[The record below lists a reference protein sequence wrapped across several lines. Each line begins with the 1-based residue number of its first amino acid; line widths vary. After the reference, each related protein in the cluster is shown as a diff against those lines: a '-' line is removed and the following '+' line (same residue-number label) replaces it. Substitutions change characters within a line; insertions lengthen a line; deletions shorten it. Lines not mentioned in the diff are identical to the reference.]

1 MKFSSLNIN
10 LSLLQNIKNLLQIY
24 LPNAAPRRKSISR
37 LPNGHWGVPVLG
49 NEPLIVFLHDRD
61 VCASAST
68 LRSPHSAQGHK
79 IPAELYFLPGSVVTE
94 ERNSSDLQTLFE
106 QRAQTLCFNELLSPW
121 LESWSISR
129 HLSAAAL
136 QKLMICSLQEHI
148 QIQAEWYRVSLLALY
163 LLILTFSW
171 YLTSEMWPR
180 KVTSIKRETGIAM
193 RWWTAH
199 LWSPSRMDVVVDVI
213 TKESSCFKPWT
224 DFPQS

>member
-1 MKFSSLNIN
+1 MQLPEESPFSTQWAL
-10 LSLLQNIKNLLQIY
+10 
-24 LPNAAPRRKSISR
+24 RF
-37 LPNGHWGVPVLG
+37 LG
-49 NEPLIVFLHDRD
+49 KEPLTAFLQARD
-61 VCASAST
+61 VCAGAST
-68 LRSPHSAQGHK
+68 LMSPHSAQGHK
-79 IPAELYFLPGSVVTE
+79 ISGELYFLPGSVVTE

-106 QRAQTLCFNELLSPW
+106 QRAQILGFNELLSPW

-148 QIQAEWYRVSLLALY
+148 QIQDEGYRVRLLALY

-180 KVTSIKRETGIAM
+180 KVTSIKRETGIAV
-193 RWWTAH
+193 RWWTAR
-199 LWSPSRMDVVVDVI
+199 LSRMGVVMDVV
-213 TKESSCFKPWT
+213 TKESSCFKPAT